1 MYKFLIIVFFLFL
14 FSCESKNNEVAIRNS
29 HLVKINN
36 APRMYAVEFVALNFA
51 EVDFNLNT
59 YGNPYP
65 VVFRLY
71 ENGELIWRIKLGA
84 LRGHHEFKF
93 NDATAILSYNPES
106 TYRIVIKDDGIITYP
121 NTWGGGDWDKGMWP
135 FNYLQDNKL
144 YKGSSWVEVRCYP
157 LPDMKYKSNLVFFN

>member
-36 APRMYAVEFVALNFA
+36 APRMYAVEIVALNFFEA
-51 EVDFNLNT
+51 DFNLNT

-71 ENGELIWRIKLGA
+71 ENGELIWSEKLGSI
-84 LRGHHEFKF
+84 RGHHAFIY

-106 TYRIVIKDDGIITYP
+106 TYRIVIKDEGIITYP
-121 NTWGGGDWDKGMWP
+121 NTWGGGDWDKGVWP
-135 FNYLQDNKL
+135 FNHLQNNKL

-157 LPDMKYKSNLVFFN
+157 LPDMKYRSNLVFFN